1 MYEKLYSKLKANTDL
16 VTHEFYLNNKKINLI
31 HNEVLCSSDFINH
44 YILTKITNLSY
55 SDDDIITFLYNNLPD
70 NTVKVL
76 TKEKEMLDYIYK
88 GFALIIYQDE
98 ALAIEAKATLD
109 RGINEASSEI
119 TIRGS
124 KDSFNENFNTN
135 IGLIRRR
142 LRTENCYVESLFI
155 GKESRCK
162 TGIIY
167 MKNIAS
173 LNTVKKVKDIL
184 SNIKID
190 GIIDSGML
198 KSYLEDD
205 KNFLFPTVLM
215 SERPDR
221 VSQALLEGKVCI
233 VVDNSPYVLITPSFF
248 VDFYILQMIITKK
261 QLTLVSLELLDC
273 LLSLSL
279 FLHLLYILL
288 LLLII
293 KKPFPYHF
301 YLTLWLKEKVYPSQ
315 L

>member
-1 MYEKLYSKLKANTDL
+1 
-16 VTHEFYLNNKKINLI
+16 
-31 HNEVLCSSDFINH
+31 
-44 YILTKITNLSY
+44 
-55 SDDDIITFLYNNLPD
+55 
-70 NTVKVL
+70 
-76 TKEKEMLDYIYK
+76 MLDYIYK

-124 KDSFNENFNTN
+124 KDSFNENCNNN
-135 IGLIRRR
+135 IVLIRRR
-142 LRTENCYVESLFI
+142 LRTENCYVESLII

-173 LNTVKKVKDIL
+173 LNTGKKVKDIL

-190 GIIDSGML
+190 VIIVIGML
-198 KSYLEDD
+198 QSYLDDD

-221 VSQALLEGKVCI
+221 VSQALLEG
-233 VVDNSPYVLITPSFF
+233 
-248 VDFYILQMIITKK
+248 
-261 QLTLVSLELLDC
+261 
-273 LLSLSL
+273 
-279 FLHLLYILL
+279 
-288 LLLII
+288 
-293 KKPFPYHF
+293 
-301 YLTLWLKEKVYPSQ
+301 
-315 L
+315 